1 MINEVNNDHSTVPK
15 YKVNYLTD
23 TGTRVTLDLAE
34 DVDLEVVSKQQ
45 MMLEAIST
53 LTIDAELKEQVK
65 PFLETILKA
74 QPQTKHLS

>member
-1 MINEVNNDHSTVPK
+1 M
-15 YKVNYLTD
+15 TD

-45 MMLEAIST
+45 MMLEAVNN
-53 LTIDAELKEQVK
+53 LTIDAEFKEQVK

-74 QPQTKHLS
+74 QSQTKHLS

>member
-1 MINEVNNDHSTVPK
+1 M
-15 YKVNYLTD
+15 TD

-45 MMLEAIST
+45 MMLEAINT
-53 LTIDAELKEQVK
+53 LTKDAELKEQVK

-74 QPQTKHLS
+74 QSQTKHLS